1 MSEAMKTLKKSGVL
15 GAVAFATTLGMS
27 GATGA
32 YAATANPSN
41 HTNHTVTLSAHV
53 AKKTITCYK
62 GKLVKK
68 VTAINPKCPVG
79 YTTKKPAPPKVTA
92 QTFSGT
98 YNGSMS
104 LLWSSSDVKVTSIS
118 GTGTGTNLGLTTLK
132 SGTGSSSPTSTCD
145 PISGTGTLSGPTGTL
160 VLTLA
165 TTSQGCAVGSAA
177 PTLVTVTGSAK
188 VVSGTGKFL
197 GATGTLAVKGSF
209 SIKST
214 TAGSNE
220 SDTFTATLSGKL
232 TLK

>member
-1 MSEAMKTLKKSGVL
+1 MSETMKTLNRTGVL
-15 GAVAFATTLGMS
+15 GAVALATALGMS

-32 YAATANPSN
+32 YGATAIHSN
-41 HTNHTVTLSAHV
+41 SSVTLSSHT
-53 AKKTITCYK
+53 AKKTLICYK

-68 VTAINPKCPVG
+68 VTAIKPRCPVG
-79 YTTKKPAPPKVTA
+79 YTTKKPSPPKAVA
-92 QTFSGT
+92 QAFTGT

-104 LLWSSSDVKVTSIS
+104 LLWSASDVKVTSIT
-118 GTGTGTNLGLTTLK
+118 GTGTGTNVGLTKLA
-132 SGTGSSSPTSTCD
+132 SGTGSSAPSSTCD
-145 PISGTGTLSGPTGTL
+145 PISGTGTLSGPSGTL
-160 VLTLA
+160 VLSLA
-165 TTSQGCAVGSAA
+165 TTSRGCAVGSAA

-188 VVSGTGKFL
+188 VLRGTGKFL

-220 SDTFTATLSGKL
+220 SDTFTATLTGKL

>member
-1 MSEAMKTLKKSGVL
+1 MKTLKKSGVL
-15 GAVAFATTLGMS
+15 GAVAFATALGMS

-32 YAATANPSN
+32 YGATAS
-41 HTNHTVTLSAHV
+41 HTNHSVTLSAHA

-68 VTAINPKCPVG
+68 VTALKPKCPVG
-79 YTTKKPAPPKVTA
+79 YTTKKPVPPKATA

-118 GTGTGTNLGLTTLK
+118 GTGAGANLGLTALK

-160 VLTLA
+160 VLSMT
-165 TTSQGCAVGSAA
+165 TTSRGCAVGSAA

-232 TLK
+232 TLKK